1 VSNQVNSVSMDFAY
15 GALHKCGLTIDA
27 DCLGGRQLVLDLNT
41 TKYTIPPFEWNYTVS
56 VTNQYVLAP
65 CPGVSCSCW
74 HSPPIKFLLL
84 ETTGATTIS
93 STWWWS

>member
-1 VSNQVNSVSMDFAY
+1 MDFAY
-15 GALHKCGLTIDA
+15 GALHKCGLALDA
-27 DCLGGRQLVLDLNT
+27 NCLGGRQLVLDLNT

-65 CPGVSCSCW
+65 WQELLDSCA
-74 HSPPIKFLLL
+74 LLL
-84 ETTGATTIS
+84 LLLLLALTPINFFTTGVTTIS